1 MDFGEAVSDR
11 KVRQESPT
19 RQKQQLWVAQNASAG
34 PRRASSELRGRLW
47 AAFGG
52 LVVPVFLF
60 HWYYDMELTLTV
72 KSAVLV
78 GSGLA
83 MVAGRYFFCRG
94 GAGEEVE
101 A

>member
-1 MDFGEAVSDR
+1 MFGCQVRTLLVYGYGHHDR
-11 KVRQESPT
+11 
-19 RQKQQLWVAQNASAG
+19 L
-34 PRRASSELRGRLW
+34 L

-52 LVVPVFLF
+52 LVIPVFLF
-60 HWYYDMELTLTV
+60 HFYYDLELTLTE
-72 KSAVLV
+72 KSAVLI